1 VGTAPDTGKVQH
13 MTANDDRGLETPDA
27 DRLEQLLPVGS
38 DQPDDQDDAATARV
52 AGSVVDIDADEADVL
67 EQAIPVPAEED
78 YRDQ

>member
-1 VGTAPDTGKVQH
+1 

-27 DRLEQLLPVGS
+27 DRLEQLLPVDG
-38 DQPDDQDDAATARV
+38 DQSDDQDGTARV
-52 AGSVVDIDADEADVL
+52 AGSVVDNIDADEADVL

>member
-1 VGTAPDTGKVQH
+1 
-13 MTANDDRGLETPDA
+13 MTTNDDRGLETPDE

-38 DQPDDQDDAATARV
+38 DQPDDHDEEGTARIG
-52 AGSVVDIDADEADVL
+52 GSLVDNIEADEADVL